1 MTIEELYK
9 WAVKNDVED
18 YDIVVMGLS
27 GATYDV
33 DPAINVKYKEVE
45 L

>member
-9 WAVKNDVED
+9 WAVKNDVEN
-18 YDIVVMGLS
+18 YDIVVAGVS
-27 GATYDV
+27 GTSYNV
-33 DPAINVKYKEVE
+33 DPAIHEEYKEVE

>member
-9 WAVKNDVED
+9 WAVKNDVEN
-18 YDIVVMGLS
+18 YDIVVF
-27 GATYDV
+27 GAYGTTYNV
-33 DPAINVKYKEVE
+33 DPAINEQDKEVE